1 MTCKVHIHFYNHFPF
16 LGEISWKPMS
26 VFITAFSNVPL
37 GQSLVWL
44 VKVTYF
50 TVTSCLTSFLEVV
63 FSTRFIPLRT
73 LSPFTPQTLCPDK
86 SSLWSTISLE
96 VFSRQSDLQVPETL
110 PHRLTHFQG
119 ARTMWVKFKGVQGK
133 WMRATVLTIRLMWIR
148 IGRGSRA
155 LGDSLV
161 FAHSLAMVHQVPVC
175 IHSQSDNEG
184 KIIGIGDKVNLVKA
198 WLKSNCIL
206 TLH

>member
-1 MTCKVHIHFYNHFPF
+1 
-16 LGEISWKPMS
+16 MS

-73 LSPFTPQTLCPDK
+73 WSPFTPQTLCPDK

-110 PHRLTHFQG
+110 PGRLTHFQG
-119 ARTMWVKFKGVQGK
+119 ARTTWVKFKGVQGK
-133 WMRATVLTIRLMWIR
+133 
-148 IGRGSRA
+148 GREYGWGRQCWLSHWCE
-155 LGDSLV
+155 LGLGGAPELLGIFWSL
-161 FAHSLAMVHQVPVC
+161 L
-175 IHSQSDNEG
+175 
-184 KIIGIGDKVNLVKA
+184 
-198 WLKSNCIL
+198 IL
-206 TLH
+206 